1 MILFKLYTLDF
12 IYIYI
17 YIYIYRSST
26 GSPQDVERTK
36 QYEAL
41 EKQMKLLAESYGKTT
56 QQLGMLKES
65 VDESKGLL
73 KANIEP
79 PAPKN
84 TFSSDFEEIAD
95 DGSLVPQEYVAVVVE
110 IQEFF
115 KQSAV
120 RDAELASLENMA
132 RIPQQNVDVEVGK
145 AAGPPSSDELG
156 DCSVITSCVRGL
168 VAMKDTQI
176 EALAKQRDGLCQEVV
191 EKKKIEYKQKYL
203 LDELTKE
210 KEELLKKFT
219 TCKEKYRKAKDEKE
233 NMRRDLLVRNAT
245 ERMTF
250 NHVKNL
256 KVGNI
261 YFSYILKSFAAW

>member
-1 MILFKLYTLDF
+1 M
-12 IYIYI
+12 
-17 YIYIYRSST
+17 
-26 GSPQDVERTK
+26 
-36 QYEAL
+36 
-41 EKQMKLLAESYGKTT
+41 
-56 QQLGMLKES
+56 
-65 VDESKGLL
+65 
-73 KANIEP
+73 
-79 PAPKN
+79 
-84 TFSSDFEEIAD
+84 
-95 DGSLVPQEYVAVVVE
+95 
-110 IQEFF
+110 
-115 KQSAV
+115 
-120 RDAELASLENMA
+120 
-132 RIPQQNVDVEVGK
+132 
-145 AAGPPSSDELG
+145 
-156 DCSVITSCVRGL
+156 ITSCVRGL

-245 ERMTF
+245 EKMTF